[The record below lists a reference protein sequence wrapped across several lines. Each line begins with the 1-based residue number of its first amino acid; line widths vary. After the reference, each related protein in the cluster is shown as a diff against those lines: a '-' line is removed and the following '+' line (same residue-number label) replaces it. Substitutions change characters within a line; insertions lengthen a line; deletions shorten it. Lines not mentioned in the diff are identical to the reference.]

1 MIESQALN
9 QTVPQE
15 KLSGRDRYYKFTQQH
30 QGWLYVMPAMLVLL
44 AVVIYPLIYSTFVA
58 FFDKSL
64 VRKEAPF
71 IGLENFG
78 YVLSDAV
85 FHRAFRNTAIYMVI
99 SITIC
104 FLIGFGLALCMRRVT
119 WGRSFFRIALMAPM
133 AMAPLVVGL
142 TWRWM
147 YNPLFGLINW
157 FFGMVGIPGQAWL
170 ASQRTAMMALLFV
183 DIWEWAPLVFLI
195 LYAGLSG
202 LPREPYEAAELDGAS
217 SWMIFRRIT
226 LPLMKPVILVAL
238 LLRTIDAF
246 RTFDIAYV
254 LTEGGPGYA
263 TELLSLYV
271 YRQGFYFNNLG
282 RAASAATL
290 MVLGMSIIAAIY
302 FRFLYE
308 EVE

>member
-1 MIESQALN
+1 
-9 QTVPQE
+9 
-15 KLSGRDRYYKFTQQH
+15 
-30 QGWLYVMPAMLVLL
+30 
-44 AVVIYPLIYSTFVA
+44 
-58 FFDKSL
+58 
-64 VRKEAPF
+64 
-71 IGLENFG
+71 
-78 YVLSDAV
+78 
-85 FHRAFRNTAIYMVI
+85 
-99 SITIC
+99 
-104 FLIGFGLALCMRRVT
+104 
-119 WGRSFFRIALMAPM
+119 
-133 AMAPLVVGL
+133 
-142 TWRWM
+142 
-147 YNPLFGLINW
+147 
-157 FFGMVGIPGQAWL
+157 
-170 ASQRTAMMALLFV
+170 MMALLFV

-226 LPLMKPVILVAL
+226 LPLMKPVLLVAL